1 MCGVSVDIPQRT
13 EEVFEQNLAALS
25 RKKKKGGEFSCNNK
39 GADVV

>member
-13 EEVFEQNLAALS
+13 DEVFEQNSAALS
-25 RKKKKGGEFSCNNK
+25 RKKKGGEFSCNNK